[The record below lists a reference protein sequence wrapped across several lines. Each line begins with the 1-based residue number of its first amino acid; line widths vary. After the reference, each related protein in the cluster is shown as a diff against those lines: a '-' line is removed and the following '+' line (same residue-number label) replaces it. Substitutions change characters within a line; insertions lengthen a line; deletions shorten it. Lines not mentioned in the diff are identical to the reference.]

1 MRYIESDSKDPYFN
15 LALEEFVFE
24 RLPREESY
32 FMLWQNANSI
42 IIGKYQNALEE
53 INQQYVDERGIRVAR
68 RLSGGGAVYHDTGNL
83 NFTFIVDQ
91 KNSSD
96 FDFSVFVEP
105 VVEALRRLGVE
116 AEFGGRNDIMIGGR
130 KISGNSQYV
139 KKGRIMHH
147 GCIMLDSNLEN
158 VVDALRVKPAKFQSK
173 NIQSVRSRVTT
184 INENAPRHITME
196 EFKAALRAQVLGDA
210 GAVPYELTEE
220 DLAKVQALRDGKY
233 ATWEW
238 NYGRAKK
245 FSMEREEKFPAGL
258 VTVHMEA
265 EDGRIREIA
274 ISGDFFGNGDIREL
288 EEGLAGVALDE
299 HLEERLAELDLGE
312 YMSGITPAE
321 LAGLIRG

>member
-15 LALEEFVFE
+15 LALEEYVFD
-24 RLPREESY
+24 RLPREESW

-53 INQQYVDERGIRVAR
+53 INQQYVDAHGIRVAR

-91 KNSSD
+91 KNTSD
-96 FDFSVFVEP
+96 FDFSVFVVP
-105 VVEALRRLGVE
+105 VVEALRKLGVE
-116 AEFGGRNDIMIGGR
+116 AEFGGRNDILIGGR

-139 KKGRIMHH
+139 HRGRIMHH
-147 GCIMLDSNLEN
+147 GCIMLESNLEN
-158 VVDALRVKPAKFQSK
+158 VTDALRVKPAKFQSK

-184 INENAPRHITME
+184 INENAPRPISME

-210 GAVPYELTEE
+210 GAVPYELTAE
-220 DLAKVQALRDGKY
+220 DLTEIEKLRAEKY

-245 FSMEREEKFPAGL
+245 FSMTREEKFPAGL
-258 VTVHMEA
+258 VTVQMEA
-265 EDGRIREIA
+265 ENGHIREIG

-288 EEGLAGVALDE
+288 EAGLAGAALDE
-299 HLEERLAELDLGE
+299 HLEEKLEELGLGD